1 MDEQRPD
8 LAPADPRH
16 AVPSFDIVWRGFNQE
31 QVLGHLK
38 LVGEQASDLE
48 ARLDRA
54 LRDLNEIQQA
64 RTDLE
69 LARIDLEQA
78 RREVE
83 KLQRERDS
91 VSTADRD
98 PYVGVS
104 EHVMGL
110 VRGFDG
116 DVERFRRR
124 AEFEATR
131 IVAEA
136 RTEAA
141 KKRMEALAAEEEA
154 RTHVEQLLADA
165 QDEVANVRAELAP
178 LREWTLSQAQAIRDR
193 MRMSLL
199 ELETVMP
206 SESDQEPVIVVG
218 EAREG
223 HLEES
228 QKEHLLPGDGP
239 GTRRGE

>member
-8 LAPADPRH
+8 LAPADPSH
-16 AVPSFDIVWRGFNQE
+16 TVPTFGIVRRGFNQE

-38 LVGEQASDLE
+38 LVGERVSDLE
-48 ARLDRA
+48 ARLDRS
-54 LRDLNEIQQA
+54 LRDLKDLQQA

-69 LARIDLEQA
+69 RARFDLEQA

-98 PYVGVS
+98 AYVGVS

-124 AEFEATR
+124 AELEATR

-154 RTHVEQLLADA
+154 RAHVERLLADA
-165 QDEVANVRAELAP
+165 QDEAASVRAQLAP

-193 MRMSLL
+193 MRVSLL

-206 SESDQEPVIVVG
+206 SESDEEPVIVVG
-218 EAREG
+218 EARQG

-228 QKEHLLPGDGP
+228 QKEQLLPGDGP

>member
-8 LAPADPRH
+8 LAPADPIH
-16 AVPSFDIVWRGFNQE
+16 TVPTFDIVRRGFNQE

-38 LVGEQASDLE
+38 LVGERVSDLE
-48 ARLDRA
+48 SRLDPLA
-54 LRDLNEIQQA
+54 QGLQQA

-69 LARIDLEQA
+69 RARFDLEQA
-78 RREVE
+78 RREIE

-98 PYVGVS
+98 PYKGVS
-104 EHVMGL
+104 EHVMEL

-124 AEFEATR
+124 AELEATR
-131 IVAEA
+131 IMAEV

-154 RTHVEQLLADA
+154 RAHVERLLADA
-165 QDEVANVRAELAP
+165 QDEAASVRAELAP

-206 SESDQEPVIVVG
+206 RESDQEPVIVVG
-218 EAREG
+218 EARER

-228 QKEHLLPGDGP
+228 QKEQLLPGDGP